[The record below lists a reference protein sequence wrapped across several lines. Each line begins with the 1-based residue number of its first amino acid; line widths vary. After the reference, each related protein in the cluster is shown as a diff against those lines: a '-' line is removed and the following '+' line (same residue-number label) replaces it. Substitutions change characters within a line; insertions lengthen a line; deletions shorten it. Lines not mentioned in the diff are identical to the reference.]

1 MTNPIHSQTID
12 GVRYYTSPTTNQ
24 RFASVTS
31 IIGTL
36 DKPALKYWIGKQT
49 AQFAVDER
57 NLWLPIA
64 EKDPKAAFDMIKGAP
79 WRTTEDSASLGSA
92 VHAAVE
98 ARILGENVDLDSLDT
113 SVKPFVNSFLN
124 FEKTFTP
131 EWEMS
136 EATVVSYKYGYAGT
150 VDAIAKFDRPDLG
163 LVGRYLLDWKT
174 GASGPWPDAAL
185 QLAAYRHA
193 DAVLLPDGSETPL
206 PQCDGAIVVKLRP
219 RMYDAYPVESGET
232 TFKFFRH
239 LQMAFRWVNEA
250 SKEVL
255 GSPIRPAT
263 VEE

>member
-49 AQFAVDER
+49 AQFAVDQRE
-57 NLWLPIA
+57 LWLPIA
-64 EKDPKAAFDMIKGAP
+64 EADPKAALDMVKGAP

-98 ARILGENVDLDSLDT
+98 ARILGEDVNIESLDPA
-113 SVKPFVNSFLN
+113 VRPFVNSFLN
-124 FEKTFTP
+124 FEKQFTP
-131 EWEMS
+131 QWEMS

-150 VDAIAKFDRPDLG
+150 VDALATFDRPDLG
-163 LVGRYLLDWKT
+163 LVGRYLVDWKT

-185 QLAAYRHA
+185 QLSAYRHA
-193 DAVLLPDGSETPL
+193 DSVLLPNGTETPL
-206 PQCDGAIVVKLRP
+206 PESDGALVVKLRP
-219 RMYDAYPVESGET
+219 RVYNVYPVESGEN

-239 LQMAFRWVNEA
+239 LQMAFKWQNEV
-250 SKEVL
+250 SKEVMGL
-255 GSPIRPAT
+255 PIRPAAG
-263 VEE
+263 VE

>member
-1 MTNPIHSQTID
+1 LTNPIHSQTID

-24 RFASVTS
+24 KFASVTS
-31 IIGTL
+31 IISTL
-36 DKPALKYWIGKQT
+36 DKPALRYWVGKQT

-57 NLWLPIA
+57 DLWLPIA

-79 WRTTEDSASLGSA
+79 WRTQEDSASLGSA

-98 ARILGENVDLDSLDT
+98 ARILGNDIDLASLQDS
-113 SVKPFVNSFLN
+113 VRPFVNSFLN
-124 FEKTFTP
+124 FEKAFEP
-131 EWEMS
+131 QWEMS

-150 VDAIAKFDRPDLG
+150 VDAIAIINKPELG
-163 LVGRYLLDWKT
+163 LKGRYLLDWKT

-185 QLAAYRHA
+185 QLSAYRHA
-193 DAVLLPDGSETPL
+193 DAVLLPDGTEAPL
-206 PQCDGAIVVKLRP
+206 PASDGAFVVKLRP
-219 RMYDAYPVESGET
+219 RVYDVFPVESGES

-239 LQMAFRWVNEA
+239 LQMAFRWQNEA

-255 GSPIRPAT
+255 GSAIRPAA